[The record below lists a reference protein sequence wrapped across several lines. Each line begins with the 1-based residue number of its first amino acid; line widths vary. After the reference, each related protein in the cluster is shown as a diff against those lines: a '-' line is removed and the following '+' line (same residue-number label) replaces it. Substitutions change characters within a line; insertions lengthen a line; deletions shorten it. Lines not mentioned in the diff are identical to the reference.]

1 MQEANNDRNDS
12 FKSGDLINFGN
23 DYGYVVK
30 VEPHNII
37 YIKWFEYDQTFRYNI
52 SASHSA
58 KEFKKIA

>member
-23 DYGYVVK
+23 DYGYVVE
-30 VEPHNII
+30 VEPYNII

-52 SASHSA
+52 SISCSA
-58 KEFKKIA
+58 KEFKKVA

>member
-1 MQEANNDRNDS
+1 MQQNN
-12 FKSGDLINFGN
+12 KEEIKVGDLINFGN
-23 DYGYVVK
+23 DHGYVVK